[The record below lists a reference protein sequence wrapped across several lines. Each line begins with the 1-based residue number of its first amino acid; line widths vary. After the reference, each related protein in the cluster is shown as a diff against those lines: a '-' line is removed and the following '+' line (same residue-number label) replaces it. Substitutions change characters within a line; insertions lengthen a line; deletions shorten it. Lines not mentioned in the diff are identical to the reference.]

1 VLVLTTTEHADV
13 TPTPG
18 MTLLTGNGKLGSVGI
33 RLVTEVST
41 PLMLSVVVSFS
52 VVTPVQVAVPVTA
65 TLVALTAV
73 FVLPVQFT
81 VGRAGNAAAMA
92 GLAPSAPNAAA
103 HDNTV
108 SCLENRRI
116 ISRASR
122 SVIGFEQDDRRL
134 ST

>member
-1 VLVLTTTEHADV
+1 MRPALHPGFPGCNAGDRCQALQELATVAPVLVLTTTEHADV

-92 GLAPSAPNAAA
+92 GLAPSAPN
-103 HDNTV
+103 
-108 SCLENRRI
+108 
-116 ISRASR
+116 
-122 SVIGFEQDDRRL
+122 
-134 ST
+134 